1 MKKLKR
7 HGFGV
12 VALMAVA
19 LMFTLTFSGSSQA
32 LGVAPEKKPSAKAAG
47 ARDSGAG
54 AASARPKASSA
65 RPEGSSMRAE
75 SSGSSSRLVG
85 TWPSKTP
92 KVSVNVRKGTVAQ
105 ALRSIAKQAGW
116 GLMLGAPTALTERQL
131 TLQVRNRPAAEV
143 LDLVLMHG
151 RLKAEL
157 KNKVLVVTP
166 FTGAA
171 GAKKGRWKSFDDAQP
186 GADKAKGPGGEAKG
200 GVTPGRVGGP
210 DAKGAGT
217 DVKDEPGA
225 ADGDDRRRKR
235 DEDYRRSRRD
245 RVVVGQ
251 SLRIKKG
258 EEVDAAVA
266 IGGSVTVLGIVHSE
280 AVAIGGSVIVEPGG
294 VVKGDAVAL
303 GGKIE
308 VKEGAKLHGDR
319 VAIGGSL
326 KNVITFV
333 SGLATG
339 SVGWFMYSVVG
350 TIVRS
355 LILLLLALMVLTFMA
370 KREESIRG
378 YMAEKPGAS
387 ILGGIGLAIGFIPL
401 CVLLAITIVGLI
413 MIPFA
418 ILALLVVHVIGLTVF
433 MTWLGYKIPL
443 FESGK
448 SPIVAMLM
456 GLVVV
461 TLVDLIPVVGSIAV
475 AGIAFI
481 SAGAVLLSQVG
492 KPADTKPE
500 PEQPAEAAA
509 A

>member
-1 MKKLKR
+1 ML
-7 HGFGV
+7 G
-12 VALMAVA
+12 L
-19 LMFTLTFSGSSQA
+19 SGSSQA
-32 LGVAPEKKPSAKAAG
+32 LGAEPEKKPSARPATAA
-47 ARDSGAG
+47 A
-54 AASARPKASSA
+54 KASRPRPPSP
-65 RPEGSSMRAE
+65 RPEGSSARAE

-85 TWPSKTP
+85 TWPAKTP

-116 GLMLGAPTALTERQL
+116 GLMLGAPAALTEQQI
-131 TLQVRNRPAAEV
+131 TIQVRNRPAAEV
-143 LDLVLMHG
+143 LDLVLTHG

-171 GAKKGRWKSFDDAQP
+171 AAAKTGRWKSFDDAQP
-186 GADKAKGPGGEAKG
+186 GADKAKAPGAQAKG
-200 GVTPGRVGGP
+200 KAAPGRVGGP
-210 DAKGAGT
+210 DAKGEPASPG
-217 DVKDEPGA
+217 VGDE
-225 ADGDDRRRKR
+225 DEQRRKR

-294 VVKGDAVAL
+294 VDKGDAVAL

-339 SVGWFMYSVVG
+339 SVGWFLYSVVG
-350 TIVRS
+350 TIVRA
-355 LILLLLALMVLTFMA
+355 LILLLFALMVLTFMP
-370 KREESIRG
+370 KREERIRG

-387 ILGGIGLAIGFIPL
+387 VLGGIGLAIGFIPL
-401 CVLLAITIVGLI
+401 CVLLAITIIGLV

-443 FESGK
+443 FESDK
-448 SPIVAMLM
+448 TPIVAMLM
-456 GLVVV
+456 GLVIV
-461 TLVDLIPVVGSIAV
+461 TLVDFIPVFGSIAV
-475 AGIAFI
+475 AAIAFI

-500 PEQPAEAAA
+500 PEQPAEAAPA
-509 A
+509 